1 MQTKTI
7 FVRDN
12 QWITGYEAHDM
23 PGSHIRV
30 AYSIEPTRGSDPLK
44 DGEYKGFV
52 LENGIL
58 RIVYGGEYYAG
69 NIINHSFLDYK
80 IAFLEDENDEYLAG
94 YKRGFL
100 GKRRASSNYVY
111 NQSAVWRD
119 GYQTAQY
126 HKSHG

>member
-1 MQTKTI
+1 
-7 FVRDN
+7 
-12 QWITGYEAHDM
+12 M
-23 PGSHIRV
+23 PNSHIRV
-30 AYSIEPTRGSDPLK
+30 VYSVEPVNGSDPLP

-52 LENGIL
+52 PEDGIL

-69 NIINHSFLDYK
+69 AIINHSFSDYK
-80 IAFLEDENDEYLAG
+80 IKFLTEENDEYLAG

-100 GKRRASSNYVY
+100 GKRRASSNYVF
-111 NQSAVWRD
+111 NQSLTWRD